1 MLIAFSR
8 LGMLSLFVLACLSMQ
23 PSSQAQERLTATT
36 VQDEPRK
43 IPEDN
48 IAYFNRADRKVR
60 FQLVKMS
67 GLEDQTLAGTKLTVI
82 DSAGAEKSVVA
93 DKAGVATLNDAEPG
107 LHALVVVGDEGHVA
121 VPIALREEAP
131 SDDPASAPMPSMVKL
146 AVTSI
151 DPRDAVEFTTAYLP
165 PEPTGSPEDIDSDLV
180 STGSAVPSLQYRIRL
195 SSEGA
200 LSGQVYSLVRDG
212 LSTSG
217 VGNTNLAIYRGNQ
230 LVARPVADETGK
242 FSVPNLAPGYYGILA
257 AGAGGYAAFGFEA
270 YDATTLASSQSQNQT
285 FVSTRNDNLTFV
297 NTQAGGSDTLPV
309 VLVPPSML
317 PGILDAIRA
326 AGLSTAP
333 DGFAG
338 VPGAGSPMSGVGPG
352 AGGGVGG
359 SGAGGGVGAGG
370 GGGFGAAGGGLG
382 GAGALGLLAAG
393 GAAAA
398 IAASGDDNENNFVPP
413 VVSPA
418 TVD

>member
-23 PSSQAQERLTATT
+23 PTSQAEERLTATT

-82 DSAGAEKSVVA
+82 DSAGAEKTVVA

-131 SDDPASAPMPSMVKL
+131 SDEPAAAPMPSMVKL
-146 AVTSI
+146 AVTNI

-180 STGSAVPSLQYRIRL
+180 STGSAVASLQYRIRL
-195 SSEGA
+195 SNEGA
-200 LSGQVYSLVRDG
+200 LSGQVYSLLRDG
-212 LSTSG
+212 LSTFG
-217 VGNTNLAIYRGNQ
+217 VENTNLAIYRGNQ
-230 LVARPVADETGK
+230 LVARAVADETGK
-242 FSVPNLAPGYYGILA
+242 FSVPDLAPGYYGILA
-257 AGAGGYAAFGFEA
+257 AGAAGYAAFGFEA
-270 YDATTLASSQSQNQT
+270 YDATTLASSQVQNQT
-285 FVSTRNDNLTFV
+285 LVSTRTDNLTFV
-297 NTQAGGSDTLPV
+297 NAQAGGSDTLPV

-317 PGILDAIRA
+317 PGILDAIRD

-338 VPGAGSPMSGVGPG
+338 VPGAGSPMSGIGPG

-359 SGAGGGVGAGG
+359 SGVGA

-418 TVD
+418 TAD